1 MTLISGWGRG
11 SWSEGAWN
19 EPIPAEV
26 TGVSVSGQVGTVAVT
41 GSAIF
46 AVTGVSVSGQVGTVA
61 VDAGATAFLVGVTAV
76 GRVGQAV
83 VWGKVIPDP
92 GNTWTD
98 VDPSAI
104 TIWTPIA
111 A

>member
-19 EPIPAEV
+19 EPIPAE
-26 TGVSVSGQVGTVAVT
+26 
-41 GSAIF
+41 
-46 AVTGVSVSGQVGTVA
+46 VTGVSVSGQVGTVA

>member
-1 MTLISGWGRG
+1 MALISGWGRG

-26 TGVSVSGQVGTVAVT
+26 TGVSASGQVGTVAVT

-46 AVTGVSVSGQVGTVA
+46 AVTGVSA
-61 VDAGATAFLVGVTAV
+61 DGVV